1 MIENRASQ
9 AYKNFIDVFIFYQQL
24 FDNSGSVS
32 DILNMP
38 YPLFSDII
46 LAQVKE
52 KKEEQKRIEQA
63 QQKQN
68 KVGHQRR

>member
-1 MIENRASQ
+1 MIENRASD
-9 AYKNFIDVFIFYQQL
+9 AYKNFIDIFIFYQQL

-32 DILNMP
+32 DVLNMP

-52 KKEEQKRIEQA
+52 KKEEQKRMEA
-63 QQKQN
+63 ERQKQST
-68 KVGHQRR
+68 KK

>member
-1 MIENRASQ
+1 LIENRASD
-9 AYKNFIDVFIFYQQL
+9 AYKNFIDIFIFYQQL
-24 FDNSGSVS
+24 FDNSGSIS

-52 KKEEQKRIEQA
+52 KKEEYKRMEIERQKHSNNQS
-63 QQKQN
+63 K
-68 KVGHQRR
+68 K

>member
-1 MIENRASQ
+1 MIENRASD
-9 AYKNFIDVFIFYQQL
+9 AYKNFVDIFIFYQQL
-24 FDNSGSVS
+24 FDNSGSIS

-52 KKEEQKRIEQA
+52 KKEEQKRLDEANRKIN
-63 QQKQN
+63 N
-68 KVGHQRR
+68 KK

>member
-1 MIENRASQ
+1 LIENRASD
-9 AYKNFIDVFIFYQQL
+9 AYKNFIDIFIFYQQL
-24 FDNSGSVS
+24 FDNSGSIS

-52 KKEEQKRIEQA
+52 KKEEYKRMEIERQKHSN
-63 QQKQN
+63 KQS
-68 KVGHQRR
+68 KK

>member
-1 MIENRASQ
+1 MIENRASD
-9 AYKNFIDVFIFYQQL
+9 AYKNFVDIFIFYQQL
-24 FDNSGSVS
+24 FDNSGSIS

-52 KKEEQKRIEQA
+52 KKEEQKRLEEV
-63 QQKQN
+63 N
-68 KVGHQRR
+68 KK